1 MGVLDRHCED
11 VGRDPK
17 EITRT
22 RMAPVL
28 LTETAEEGERLIA
41 GMDERRRAMAL
52 AGTPEQIAEGVQA
65 LLDAGIE
72 GITVSTPAV
81 HDLDT
86 LRVIGETISP
96 LVGQP

>member
-1 MGVLDRHCED
+1 
-11 VGRDPK
+11 
-17 EITRT
+17 
-22 RMAPVL
+22 MAPVL

-65 LLDAGIE
+65 LLAAGIE

-81 HDLDT
+81 HDLDA
-86 LRVIGETISP
+86 LRLIGETISP
-96 LVGQP
+96 LVGRP